1 MKPPCTGAHNKDMNR
16 VYELATKGSN
26 INGGLTSSSP
36 AGFTANETEN
46 IKLSNYNKL
55 IFKLLN

>member
-1 MKPPCTGAHNKDMNR
+1 MKPPCTGAHNKDMN
-16 VYELATKGSN
+16 
-26 INGGLTSSSP
+26 INGGSTE
-36 AGFTANETEN
+36 NETEN

>member
-1 MKPPCTGAHNKDMNR
+1 MRTLGVIKIRLKPPCTRVHNKDMNR

-26 INGGLTSSSP
+26 INGGS
-36 AGFTANETEN
+36 TANKTEN

-55 IFKLLN
+55 ILNF